1 MTREIKFR
9 GLRTDGKGWVYGDL
23 IHTPENKCR
32 IIGFDAFYSDGISDY
47 KEFNH
52 IVLPE
57 TVGQFTGLKD
67 KNGADIYEGDKFKPT
82 NEEVMSVVRWDGDCL
97 KYVVDSYGY
106 NYYIGE
112 GGQEVYDNEISICD
126 TIDVGDISSE
136 YLEIIGNIHDRQDAD
151 RKESDNV

>member
-57 TVGQFTGLKD
+57 TVGQLSNSLTRKAGGDVYVGDRISYQLAEGLGYPKS
-67 KNGADIYEGDKFKPT
+67 KQMEG
-82 NEEVMSVVRWDGDCL
+82 VVGT
-97 KYVVDSYGY
+97 VESSYGY
-106 NYYIGE
+106 YIN
-112 GGQEVYDNEISICD
+112 VK
-126 TIDVGDISSE
+126 V
-136 YLEIIGNIHDRQDAD
+136 IGNIHDRQDGD
-151 RKESDNV
+151 KY